1 MKHLMTTF
9 STAFA
14 VLAVIA
20 APLGAVSAQ
29 AATSRSRQIEPLAC
43 TWHTWVLASGSEL
56 RPAVPP
62 DQAATQTELA
72 LLHTLESPRDT
83 RGLDLV
89 SYWDAG
95 APAYRW
101 NEIAIR
107 RLESIGPAGG
117 RCGLWL
123 VAGSSSAPGRL
134 PIGPTKQGRES
145 SAY

>member
-1 MKHLMTTF
+1 MTTF
-9 STAFA
+9 STTFA
-14 VLAVIA
+14 VLALIA
-20 APLGAVSAQ
+20 APVGAFSAST
-29 AATSRSRQIEPLAC
+29 ATSSSRQIEPGAG
-43 TWHTWVLASGSEL
+43 TWHTWVLASGREL
-56 RPAVPP
+56 RPPTPP

-72 LLHTLESPRDT
+72 QLHTLESERNT

-101 NEIAIR
+101 NENAIR
-107 RLESIGPAGG
+107 RLESIGRPEVV
-117 RCGLWL
+117 CGLWL

-134 PIGPTKQGRES
+134 PIGPTKEGRGS